1 MAREDEARMTRL
13 KTLLDQLNEACR
25 TAEALRVEVEQH
37 IVVAQKRDLP
47 VRNLPVRRRRRKRK
61 RS

>member
-37 IVVAQKRDLP
+37 IVAARKRD
-47 VRNLPVRRRRRKRK
+47 LPVRRRRRKRK

>member
-1 MAREDEARMTRL
+1 MAQEDEARMTRL
-13 KTLLDQLNEACR
+13 NTLLDQLNEACR

-37 IVVAQKRDLP
+37 IVAARKRDLP